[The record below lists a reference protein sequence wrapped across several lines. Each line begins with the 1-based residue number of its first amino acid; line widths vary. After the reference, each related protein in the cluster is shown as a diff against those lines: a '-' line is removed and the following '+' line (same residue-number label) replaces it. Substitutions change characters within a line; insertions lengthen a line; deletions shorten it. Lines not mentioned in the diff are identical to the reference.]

1 MTFSMNEC
9 FLVGDI
15 ARECEVSFSN
25 SGTVCARP
33 TLCVTE
39 DRNGTA
45 WKTYGPVECWGTSAE
60 VLGDLPKG
68 TTVFL
73 RGKLK
78 WRTLRKDKDKKD
90 GRLEVSTWSVPLVQ
104 AAAEGEA

>member
-1 MTFSMNEC
+1 MIFSLNEC

-15 ARECEVSFSN
+15 TRDPEVSFSD
-25 SGTVCARP
+25 SGTACART

-39 DRNGTA
+39 DRDGMA
-45 WKTYGPVECWGTSAE
+45 WKTYVPVECWGKSAE

-78 WRTLRKDKDKKD
+78 WRTLTKDGKKD
-90 GRLEVSTWSVPLVQ
+90 GRLEVASWSVQLVHPV
-104 AAAEGEA
+104 AAEVA